1 MIQKTMKRQQLFELG
16 NLDWA
21 TGDELERA
29 QEMKSIY
36 DQLKP
41 EKQQEFMEKF
51 DEYLQT
57 DALMFSIRT
66 NLLLVENKIGDLKNE
81 PQTERENKFKLVLE

>member
-1 MIQKTMKRQQLFELG
+1 MKRQQLFELG

-21 TGDELERA
+21 TGNELERA

-81 PQTERENKFKLVLE
+81 PQTESENKFKLVLE

>member
-1 MIQKTMKRQQLFELG
+1 MMEKTMTRQQLFELG

-29 QEMKSIY
+29 YEMKSIY

-41 EKQQEFMEKF
+41 YKQQEFMEEF
-51 DEYLQT
+51 DYFLQT
-57 DALMFSIRT
+57 DAFTFTMHT
-66 NLLLVENKIGDLKNE
+66 DLLLIDSNYGM
-81 PQTERENKFKLVLE
+81 

>member
-1 MIQKTMKRQQLFELG
+1 MIEKTMTRQQLFELG

-21 TGDELERA
+21 TDDELERA

-41 EKQQEFMEKF
+41 EKQQELMEKF
-51 DEYLQT
+51 DEYLQK
-57 DALMFSIRT
+57 DALMFSIKT
-66 NLLLVENKIGDLKNE
+66 NLLLIENKIGSLTK
-81 PQTERENKFKLVLE
+81 

>member
-1 MIQKTMKRQQLFELG
+1 MIEKTMTRQQLFKLG

-21 TGDELERA
+21 TNNELERA

-41 EKQQEFMEKF
+41 EKQQELMEKF
-51 DEYLQT
+51 DEYLQK
-57 DALMFSIRT
+57 DALMFSIKT
-66 NLLLVENKIGDLKNE
+66 NLLLIENKIGSLTK
-81 PQTERENKFKLVLE
+81 

>member
-1 MIQKTMKRQQLFELG
+1 MIQKTMTKQQLFELG

-21 TGDELERA
+21 TDDELERA

-41 EKQQEFMEKF
+41 DKQQELMEKF
-51 DEYLQT
+51 DEYLQK
-57 DALMFSIRT
+57 DALMFSIKT
-66 NLLLVENKIGDLKNE
+66 NLLLIENKIGSLTK
-81 PQTERENKFKLVLE
+81 

>member
-1 MIQKTMKRQQLFELG
+1 MIEKTMTRQQLFELG

-21 TGDELERA
+21 TDNELERA
-29 QEMKSIY
+29 QEIKSIY

-41 EKQQEFMEKF
+41 EKQKELMEKF
-51 DEYLQT
+51 DEYLQK

-66 NLLLVENKIGDLKNE
+66 NLLLVENKIGDLKNDHK
-81 PQTERENKFKLVLE
+81 QKAKINLNLY

>member
-1 MIQKTMKRQQLFELG
+1 MIEKTMTRQQLFELG

-21 TGDELERA
+21 TDDELERA

-41 EKQQEFMEKF
+41 EKQQELTEKF
-51 DEYLQT
+51 DDYLQK
-57 DALMFSIRT
+57 DALMFSIKT
-66 NLLLVENKIGDLKNE
+66 NLLLVENKIGDLKNDHK
-81 PQTERENKFKLVLE
+81 QKAKINLNLY

>member
-21 TGDELERA
+21 TGNELERA

-81 PQTERENKFKLVLE
+81 PQTESENKFKLVLE

>member
-1 MIQKTMKRQQLFELG
+1 MIEKTMTRQQLFELG

-21 TGDELERA
+21 TDDELERA

-41 EKQQEFMEKF
+41 EKQQELTEKF
-51 DEYLQT
+51 DDYLQK
-57 DALMFSIRT
+57 DALMFSIMT
-66 NLLLVENKIGDLKNE
+66 NLLLVENKIGDLKNDHK
-81 PQTERENKFKLVLE
+81 QKAKINLNLY